1 MPLVGQPTLTP
12 VRPRTG
18 TAAATGK
25 GGPHAERMDV
35 SANNRAVPDA
45 LKALRESGACLVF
58 TNGCFDLL
66 HPGHV
71 SYLAA
76 ARALGDALVVG
87 LNSDESVRGLG
98 KGLDRP
104 LVPEADRA
112 AVLGALRAVDAVVIF
127 DERTPVRLMREVR
140 PAVYVKGGD
149 YRVEDLP
156 EAEVAAEIGAEVKI
170 LPFEPGYS
178 TSALVE
184 RINRTS
190 SAKDTRPR

>member
-1 MPLVGQPTLTP
+1 MTYA
-12 VRPRTG
+12 R
-18 TAAATGK
+18 
-25 GGPHAERMDV
+25 DI
-35 SANNRAVPDA
+35 PDG
-45 LKALRESGACLVF
+45 LRSLREGGGRVVF

-71 SYLAA
+71 AYLEA
-76 ARALGDALVVG
+76 ARSLGDALVVG

-98 KGLDRP
+98 KGPGRP
-104 LVPEADRA
+104 IVTEGDRA

-149 YRVEDLP
+149 YRIEDLP
-156 EAEVAAEIGAEVKI
+156 EAEVAEEIGAEVRI
-170 LPFEPGYS
+170 IPFKPGYS

-184 RINRTS
+184 KIRGGS
-190 SAKDTRPR
+190 YMP